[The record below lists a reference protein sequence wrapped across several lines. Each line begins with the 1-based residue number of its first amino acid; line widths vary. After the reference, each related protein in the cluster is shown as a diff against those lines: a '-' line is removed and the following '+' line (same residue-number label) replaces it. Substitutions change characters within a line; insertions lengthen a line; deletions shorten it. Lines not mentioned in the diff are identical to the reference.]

1 MSMRLPE
8 LIFWTS
14 TAVAV
19 GSYAIY
25 PPLIWCLSK
34 LFGRAPQPPEVSTDQ
49 LPSATLLIAAHD
61 EQAVIADRLD
71 NALAM
76 DYPPGRLRI
85 VVASDGSTD
94 GTADVVRG
102 FAVRG

>member
-1 MSMRLPE
+1 MCSMRLPV

-34 LFGRAPQPPEVSTDQ
+34 LFGRAPQSPEVSADQ

-61 EQAVIADRLD
+61 EESVIADRLN

-76 DYPPGRLRI
+76 DYPSGRLQI
-85 VVASDGSTD
+85 VVASDGSID
-94 GTADVVRG
+94 GTADIVGG
-102 FAVRG
+102 FAA